1 MPDNRTIP
9 CCLKIFSKFV
19 RNCSDNW
26 SWARGWSSLPGRVV
40 DAMTMLMT
48 EPKLALSDD
57 GCERRRG
64 LRIRQLRPIKVLEP
78 TTSRYFG
85 GQTEDISSTGLR
97 IELPAS
103 MPIRPGKVVSVH
115 VGANSTGQM
124 LANRRQM
131 IPAKVVWVDR
141 RSKFDNGRL
150 VAGIEF
156 LASIAAHLDAA

>member
-1 MPDNRTIP
+1 
-9 CCLKIFSKFV
+9 
-19 RNCSDNW
+19 
-26 SWARGWSSLPGRVV
+26 
-40 DAMTMLMT
+40 MTMLMT

-150 VAGIEF
+150 IAGIEF